1 MNYELGIKNDSM
13 IFALSRWKH
22 GTDTF
27 LNEDKCGEKTI
38 VWFSG
43 ILILKCHLN
52 IQLEMQ
58 CVPLNIKVRAAG
70 KIYYIYNI
78 YYIGVLLL

>member
-1 MNYELGIKNDSM
+1 MWGKNNSFGRVC
-13 IFALSRWKH
+13 IS
-22 GTDTF
+22 G
-27 LNEDKCGEKTI
+27 

>member
-1 MNYELGIKNDSM
+1 MLQEVEFVCKVNMNYELGIKNDSM

-38 VWFSG
+38 V
-43 ILILKCHLN
+43 
-52 IQLEMQ
+52 LEGYAFQ
-58 CVPLNIKVRAAG
+58 EFGFQA
-70 KIYYIYNI
+70 Y
-78 YYIGVLLL
+78 